1 MNLDTPIIPIVSPD
15 PVDER
20 PVAIYTH
27 GLASEAAGTAINLL
41 ASKLKQYRWITTD
54 FG

>member
-20 PVAIYTH
+20 PVAIYVH
-27 GLASEAAGTAINLL
+27 GLA
-41 ASKLKQYRWITTD
+41 
-54 FG
+54 